1 MGGYGLGAFVFD
13 NIMTPVINP
22 DNLPF
27 TNPCFPEANYGC
39 FPQSVNDNFKKMFY
53 VLIGIFAGLAL
64 IGILTIWQGPLPVEM
79 ERKKNSLLT
88 ESLAVPPIKIQRDT
102 AGQD

>member
-22 DNLPF
+22 YNLPF
-27 TNPCFPEANYGC
+27 SNPCYPGANYGC
-39 FPQSVNDNFKKMFY
+39 FPQAVNDNFKKMFY

-64 IGILTIWQGPLPVEM
+64 IGILTIWQGPLPSEV

-88 ESLAVPPIKIQRDT
+88 ESLSTVQIKI
-102 AGQD
+102 